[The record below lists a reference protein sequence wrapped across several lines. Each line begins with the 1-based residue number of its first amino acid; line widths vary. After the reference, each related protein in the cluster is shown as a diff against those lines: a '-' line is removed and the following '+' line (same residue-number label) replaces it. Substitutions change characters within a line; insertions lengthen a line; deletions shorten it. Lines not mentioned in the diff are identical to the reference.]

1 MKLSLTERRKVP
13 RIPLDADMKFKVLKG
28 KDITD
33 DNEFENGKIKNI
45 SEYGIGIIINKFLEE
60 EDIIRIIF
68 TIGAKEFN
76 IFSEVIWCKEIAFS
90 GIYEAGLE
98 FSYIKDEDYDFLCSA
113 VKMLRNVG
121 KRDK

>member
-1 MKLSLTERRKVP
+1 MRLSLTERRKVP
-13 RIPLDADMKFKVLKG
+13 RIPFDAEMKFKVLKG
-28 KDITD
+28 NGVTNYD
-33 DNEFENGKIKNI
+33 ELENGRIKNI
-45 SEYGIGIIINKFLEE
+45 SEYGIGVIINKFLEE

-68 TIGAKEFN
+68 SIGEKEFN

-113 VKMLRNVG
+113 VKMLKNVG
-121 KRDK
+121 QKK